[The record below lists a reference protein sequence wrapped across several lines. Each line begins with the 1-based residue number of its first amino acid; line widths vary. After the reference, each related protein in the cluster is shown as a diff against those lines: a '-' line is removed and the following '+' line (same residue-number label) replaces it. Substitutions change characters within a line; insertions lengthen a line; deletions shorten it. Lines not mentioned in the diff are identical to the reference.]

1 MDGAAKILLHV
12 VVGAIVC
19 LAVMAV
25 AVMAVAQL
33 GINLWKAGPLALL
46 VLPAFLAFYVVGK
59 IVVMIWESDF
69 GD

>member
-19 LAVMAV
+19 L

>member
-12 VVGAIVC
+12 VVGAIVF
-19 LAVMAV
+19 L

-33 GINLWKAGPLALL
+33 GIILWKAGPLALL
-46 VLPAFLAFYVVGK
+46 VLPACLAFYVVGK